1 MREKI
6 GQFSANRKQKM
17 SKGLWNGEQS
27 TENDVQLH
35 VSLHTR
41 VKPVIPPFM
50 THKYKILH
58 SHQRYWEHYITTYQ
72 ASCYCRNTHKK
83 IIDFFCNADLSP
95 SQHELLFTDRHRL
108 SPLSDA
114 EGGDGKEC
122 PQRA

>member
-17 SKGLWNGEQS
+17 REGLWNGEQS

-41 VKPVIPPFM
+41 VEPVLPPFM

-58 SHQRYWEHYITTYQ
+58 SHQRYWEHYTTIYI
-72 ASCYCRNTHKK
+72 RHHVTVVTHKK
-83 IIDFFCNADLSP
+83 KSLTFSVMLTFLAKL
-95 SQHELLFTDRHRL
+95 
-108 SPLSDA
+108 
-114 EGGDGKEC
+114 
-122 PQRA
+122 